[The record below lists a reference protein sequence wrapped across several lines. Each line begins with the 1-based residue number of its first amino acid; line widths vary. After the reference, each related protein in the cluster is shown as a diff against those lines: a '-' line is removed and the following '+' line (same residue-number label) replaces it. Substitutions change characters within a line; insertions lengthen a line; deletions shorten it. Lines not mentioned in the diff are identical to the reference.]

1 MSSSD
6 ERNAR
11 SPAAKSV
18 QQRACSRPSHEH
30 YQAPMQ
36 RDDGTAAT
44 REVVPEGSIGTGKTG
59 SPSPGGGQQNQPIY
73 GAEKKIWNN
82 VNKHQEQRR
91 GQPTQVLACRSP
103 TVSRTSRQT
112 PETRETDVK
121 GPLQPCAGRE
131 SRHNVSQATY
141 RSVHV
146 NGNAV
151 WAWCA

>member
-6 ERNAR
+6 DRNAR

-18 QQRACSRPSHEH
+18 QQRTCSRSNHEH
-30 YQAPMQ
+30 YQGPMQ
-36 RDDGTAAT
+36 RNDGTAAT
-44 REVVPEGSIGTGKTG
+44 REVVPEGSVGTGKPG
-59 SPSPGGGQQNQPIY
+59 SPSREEDNKTNQFTEQ
-73 GAEKKIWNN
+73 EKKYGIS

-91 GQPTQVLACRSP
+91 GQPIQALACRSP
-103 TVSRTSRQT
+103 PGSRTSRQKPDT
-112 PETRETDVK
+112 EVK